1 MKHEIRDCNLSS
13 SNRSGIWGLVEDVLF
28 ATKLQQLTAAYHG
41 GVTWCN
47 VATSWNPH
55 LFCRPTLRVE
65 CILAELW
72 SPALRTLDMWLLTCS
87 ACSLVYL
94 KLNWKPSHII
104 SRRWSRTQN
113 VCQNSCFTL
122 YTRNQLQAQNMQYE
136 RQGLYKTCHNKTK
149 PIVGFNWQT
158 NPPTAVASAHHMS
171 WVSQN
176 LICGGTEV
184 LVSKSQWLGMQCHNQ
199 TRSLLSVDKLR
210 LKTLVAFYINAISPP
225 TS

>member
-1 MKHEIRDCNLSS
+1 MRPRLQPQQQQQIRHL
-13 SNRSGIWGLVEDVLF
+13 RLVTDVLF

-41 GVTWCN
+41 STWCN
-47 VATSWNPH
+47 AATSWNSH

-72 SPALRTLDMWLLTCS
+72 SPALRTVDMWLLTCS

-104 SRRWSRTQN
+104 SRRWSLTQN

-158 NPPTAVASAHHMS
+158 NPPISCCLSSPPSLEFPKTSSAGELKCWSVNPSDWTCSVTIRWDHC
-171 WVSQN
+171 WVSTSW
-176 LICGGTEV
+176 GW
-184 LVSKSQWLGMQCHNQ
+184 KH
-199 TRSLLSVDKLR
+199 LLHFKWN
-210 LKTLVAFYINAISPP
+210 TIPPP